1 MKKFV
6 GIVLLFGTMA
16 LVSPSMAA
24 EIVQEDIE
32 GLYGISISDVSIE
45 AAQAMADAKVTMKVQ
60 NLSSSSVVLEDV
72 ASDVSEGGELFY
84 KDRFGTNPA
93 SAGFTLLQN
102 ETLDLSSSHL
112 GLRLTGL
119 KQNLVAGDHLMLEMR
134 FRSGSVT
141 VQAHVE

>member
-1 MKKFV
+1 M
-6 GIVLLFGTMA
+6 GGVLAFFA
-16 LVSPSMAA
+16 LSSYAA
-24 EIVQEDIE
+24 VASGLRQETE
-32 GLYGISISDVSIE
+32 GLYGISISDVSVE

-119 KQNLVAGDHLMLEMR
+119 KQNLVAGDHLMLELR